1 MALPPRDQRQ
11 QYLTRYTDAN
21 IIDFKERLGR
31 IYGREIHHVQV
42 FNFKGLT
49 NLMAEG
55 LIGMGLHTAEEI
67 DSVHTGP
74 RVRVNILYH
83 LARYLRLF
91 ASGRKYKAM
100 NSRGQFV
107 VHLVEH
113 FRLLAKERLQG
124 LTVIIQDF
132 PMIDM
137 AELVDAAGAPE
148 VAEGVPNANEGDQ
161 AVPAPQPPTVRPA
174 RTMAQWLGSLEED
187 VHGLGGELGDQRE
200 VFNSMACDFS
210 RFTTWTVTRLS
221 RMMDQARFTYTSYAD
236 F

>member
-1 MALPPRDQRQ
+1 MALPPRDQRH
-11 QYLTRYTDAN
+11 QYLIEYTDAN

-49 NLMAEG
+49 DLMAKG
-55 LIGMGLHTAEEI
+55 LI
-67 DSVHTGP
+67 
-74 RVRVNILYH
+74 
-83 LARYLRLF
+83 ARYLRLF
-91 ASGRKYKAM
+91 ALGRKCKAM
-100 NSRGQFV
+100 NSGGQFV
-107 VHLVEH
+107 VHLAEH

-137 AELVDAAGAPE
+137 AELVRLYICEEIDDTWACAASRPERQEVDAAGAPE
-148 VAEGVPNANEGDQ
+148 VAEGAPNANEGDQ
-161 AVPAPQPPTVRPA
+161 AVPAPQPPIVRPA
-174 RTMAQWLGSLEED
+174 RTMAQWLGSLEDD
-187 VHGLGGELGDQRE
+187 VHGLRGELGKQRE
-200 VFNSMACDFS
+200 VFNSIACDFS